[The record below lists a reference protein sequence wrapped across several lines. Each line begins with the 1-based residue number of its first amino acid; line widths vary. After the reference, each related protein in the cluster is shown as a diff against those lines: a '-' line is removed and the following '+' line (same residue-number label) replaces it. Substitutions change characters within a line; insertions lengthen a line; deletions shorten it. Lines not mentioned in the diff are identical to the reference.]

1 MKTAHADI
9 HNLRPVR
16 TLIAEDSPF
25 MLKTISQI
33 LALEGIFT
41 LVASATD
48 GSRVVRHALTIAPEL
63 ILMDVHLPHLNGIEA
78 TRYIKQF
85 KNPPVVIIVTSDD
98 TPESRGL
105 AKGAGADA
113 FVTKRGDLHA
123 QLKAIF
129 RQLFRAHYELCPA
142 Q

>member
-9 HNLRPVR
+9 HNSRAVR
-16 TLIAEDSPF
+16 TLIADDSPF
-25 MLKTISQI
+25 MLKALSKI

-41 LVASATD
+41 LLATATD
-48 GSRVVRHALTIAPEL
+48 GSQAVRHALTIKPEL
-63 ILMDVHLPHLNGIEA
+63 ILMDVHMPHLNGVEA

-85 KNPPVVIIVTSDD
+85 KNPPLVIIVTSDD
-98 TPESRGL
+98 SPGSRAL
-105 AKGAGADA
+105 AKRAGADA
-113 FVTKRGDLHA
+113 FVTKSGDLHA

-129 RQLFRAHYELCPA
+129 RQLFRAHYELCPV

>member
-1 MKTAHADI
+1 MKAAHADI
-9 HNLRPVR
+9 HNSRAVR
-16 TLIAEDSPF
+16 TLIADDSPF
-25 MLKTISQI
+25 MLKTLSKI

-48 GSRVVRHALTIAPEL
+48 GRRAIQHALTIEPEL

-85 KNPPVVIIVTSDD
+85 KNPPVAIIVTSDD
-98 TPESRGL
+98 TPDSRAL

-113 FVTKRGDLHA
+113 FVTKSGDLHA

-129 RQLFRAHYELCPA
+129 RRFFSARQEPCPV